1 MAKKAKTV
9 SWRTLTRR
17 AEKAAKKGHK
27 AAATRLRNMAAE
39 ARRGERATDRVSTV
53 KGKLVPTKRRNLAGA
68 KRAAKGWATRR
79 ANLIT
84 EAAAAAGPSLLAVSR
99 GISNGDGVRGRD
111 IAARQAQ
118 DSAQGT
124 APGHGE
130 IVGGADALLAERIV
144 TLARKKGGTDAVQNE
159 IKAHMAMAR
168 HQGCVETDKNAT
180 RRLIEVQ
187 QNIADRIVCGFIA
200 EFNYAEMMRGGI
212 PPDMIW
218 SINSLTIVKIVDA
231 LNKAGYRATGKT
243 S

>member
-1 MAKKAKTV
+1 MAKKTKTV

-39 ARRGERATDRVSTV
+39 ARAAARF
-53 KGKLVPTKRRNLAGA
+53 KGTPIAGRLDAA
-68 KRAAKGWATRR
+68 KRAARGWATRR

-180 RRLIEVQ
+180 RHLIEVQ
-187 QNIADRIVCGFIA
+187 QTIADRIVCGFIA
-200 EFNYAEMMRGGI
+200 EVNCAEMMRGGI
-212 PPDMIW
+212 PQDMIW
-218 SINSLTIVKIVDA
+218 SINSITIVKIVDA